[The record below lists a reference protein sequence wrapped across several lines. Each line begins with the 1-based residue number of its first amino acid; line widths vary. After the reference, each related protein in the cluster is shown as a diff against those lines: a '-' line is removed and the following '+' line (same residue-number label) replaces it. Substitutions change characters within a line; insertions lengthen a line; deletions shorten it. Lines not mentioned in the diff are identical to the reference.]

1 MFSNGRNMKIFTGN
15 SNIALAKRIVADLGM
30 TLGFSEV
37 NRFSDGEISVSIKE
51 TVRGCDVF
59 IIQSTSYPVNEHL
72 MELLIMID
80 AFRRASAGR
89 ITAVMPYFGYARQD
103 RKSKARDPISAK
115 LVANI
120 ITRAGAD
127 RVLAMDLHA
136 PQLQGFFD
144 IPVDHLS
151 GVPIIAPYFLDK
163 FGSDIDDVTVISPDL
178 GSVNRARAFSQL
190 CGTPIAIIDK
200 KRPRPGESE
209 VCNIIGD
216 VRGRI
221 CILVDDMI
229 DTAGTI
235 CNAAKALIEYGKAE
249 CVYACATHGVLS
261 GNAVERLENSPLEEI
276 VLLNTIDVPHQK
288 QIKKLKILPS
298 EFVFAETI
306 KRINENLPVSTIFNR
321 I

>member
-1 MFSNGRNMKIFTGN
+1 MFSHEKEMKIFAAN
-15 SNIALAKRIVADLGM
+15 SNIPLAKKIASELGM
-30 TLGFSEV
+30 TLGLSEV
-37 NRFSDGEISVSIKE
+37 GRFSDGEIEVSIKE

-59 IIQSTSYPVNEHL
+59 MIQSTSYPVNENI
-72 MELLIMID
+72 MELLIIID

-103 RKSKARDPISAK
+103 RKTKARDPISAK
-115 LVANI
+115 LIANI

-127 RVLAMDLHA
+127 RILTMDLHA

-144 IPVDHLS
+144 IPVDHLC
-151 GVPIIAPYFLDK
+151 GVPILAPYFIDK
-163 FGSDIDDVTVISPDL
+163 FYNCLNNVTIVSPDF
-178 GSVNRARAFSQL
+178 GSVNRARAFSQI

-216 VRGRI
+216 VRGRS

-235 CNAAKALIEYGKAE
+235 CNAAKALIENGKAKD
-249 CVYACATHGVLS
+249 VYACATHGVLS
-261 GNAVERLENSPLEEI
+261 GEAVSKLNNSLIEELI
-276 VLLNTIDVPHQK
+276 LLDTIEIPTEK
-288 QIKKLKILPS
+288 YINKLKILQTS
-298 EFVFAETI
+298 SFFAETI
-306 KRINENLPVSTIFNR
+306 KRIYENLPVSTIFNR
-321 I
+321 

>member
-1 MFSNGRNMKIFTGN
+1 MFSHEKEMKIFAAN
-15 SNIALAKRIVADLGM
+15 SNIPLAKEIAAELGM
-30 TLGFSEV
+30 SLGLSEV
-37 NRFSDGEISVSIKE
+37 GRFSDGEIEVAIKE

-59 IIQSTSYPVNEHL
+59 IVQSTSFPVNENI

-89 ITAVMPYFGYARQD
+89 ITAVIPYFGYARQD
-103 RKSKARDPISAK
+103 RKAKARDPISAK

-120 ITRAGAD
+120 ITIAGAD
-127 RVLAMDLHA
+127 RILTMDLHA

-151 GVPIIAPYFLDK
+151 GVAILAPYYLDML
-163 FGSDIDDVTVISPDL
+163 SDCFENVTIISPDF
-178 GSVNRARAFSQL
+178 GSVNRARTFSRIS
-190 CGTPIAIIDK
+190 GAPIAIIDK

-216 VRGRI
+216 VRNRI

-235 CNAAKALIEYGKAE
+235 CNAAQALIDSGGAKS
-249 CVYACATHGVLS
+249 VYACATHGVLS
-261 GNAVERLENSPLEEI
+261 GEAVSRLNHSVIEEV
-276 VLLNTIDVPHQK
+276 VLLDTIEIPSVK
-288 QIKKLKILPS
+288 QISKIKILHTS
-298 EFVFAETI
+298 SVFAETI
-306 KRINENLPVSTIFNR
+306 QRIYENLPVSTMFNR
-321 I
+321 Y

>member
-1 MFSNGRNMKIFTGN
+1 MFSHDKEMKIFAAN
-15 SNIALAKRIVADLGM
+15 SNMPLAKKIANELGM
-30 TLGFSEV
+30 TLGLSEV
-37 NRFSDGEISVSIKE
+37 GRFSDGEIEVSIKE

-59 IIQSTSYPVNEHL
+59 IIQSTSYPVNENL
-72 MELLIMID
+72 MELLITID

-127 RVLAMDLHA
+127 RILTMDLHA

-151 GVPIIAPYFLDK
+151 GVPILAPYFIGK
-163 FGSDIDDVTVISPDL
+163 FNSSLNNVTVVSPDF
-178 GSVNRARAFSQL
+178 GSVNRARAFSQI

-200 KRPRPGESE
+200 KRSHPGESE

-216 VRGRI
+216 VRGKI

-235 CNAAKALIEYGKAE
+235 CNAAKALIENGEAKN
-249 CVYACATHGVLS
+249 VYACATHGVLS
-261 GNAVERLENSPLEEI
+261 GEAVSRLDKSVIEELI
-276 VLLNTIDVPHQK
+276 LLDTIEIPTK
-288 QIKKLKILPS
+288 KYIKKLKILQTS
-298 EFVFAETI
+298 SFFAETI
-306 KRINENLPVSTIFNR
+306 KRIYENLPVSTIFNR
-321 I
+321 

>member
-1 MFSNGRNMKIFTGN
+1 MFSHGDMKIFAAN
-15 SNIALAKRIVADLGM
+15 SNMPLAKKIAADLGM
-30 TLGFSEV
+30 PLGLSEV
-37 NRFSDGEISVSIKE
+37 GRFSDGEIEVSIKE

-59 IIQSTSYPVNEHL
+59 IIQSTSYPVNENL
-72 MELLIMID
+72 MELLIIID

-89 ITAVMPYFGYARQD
+89 ITAVIPYFGYARQD
-103 RKSKARDPISAK
+103 RKAKARDPISAK

-127 RVLAMDLHA
+127 RVLTMDLHA

-151 GVPIIAPYFLDK
+151 GVPILAPYFIDK
-163 FGSDIDDVTVISPDL
+163 FGGCPDNVTVVSPDL
-178 GSVNRARAFSQL
+178 GSVNRARAFSQI

-209 VCNIIGD
+209 VCNIIGN
-216 VRGRI
+216 VRGKI

-235 CNAAKALIEYGKAE
+235 CNAANSLMENGEAKS
-249 CVYACATHGVLS
+249 VYACATHGVLS
-261 GNAVERLENSPLEEI
+261 GGAVELLDKSPIEET
-276 VLLNTIDVPHQK
+276 VLLDTIDIPPQK
-288 QIKKLKILPS
+288 LISKFKILPT
-298 EFVFAETI
+298 ETVFAETI
-306 KRINENLPVSTIFNR
+306 ERIYENLPVSTIFK
-321 I
+321 